1 MPYTQQDRVAFF
13 RHAFL
18 KQQPTRHAVMQD
30 RQADRKYND
39 YQGQLSDG
47 QIAAHLAG
55 RIVYAVPYAENGLA
69 ALLAFDIDAGGM
81 QAIQAVTAA
90 CERRA
95 LWSFGQYN
103 PERERGYVY
112 LPFDDLTNAERIRAL
127 GNEIIS
133 EAGRDGWRI
142 ENRATNE
149 DTRLPFARHRWTGRY
164 GLLIIGDQQIEIDPD
179 PHTAFDQLISSYHE
193 NPTNQLPALPEPAS
207 RPESQRTSRPAGKG
221 YTIADFNHEHD
232 LVRLLDDYGAKQA
245 RGHGARL
252 YFCPFHPDDHASL
265 QISKDGQRCHCYSKQ
280 SECALSRYKGNDAFN
295 VFCIGEKIT
304 PEQALRRL
312 NGLPDDP
319 SPKTGPQTPPA
330 APGGSKTPPRGN
342 QTPQKTQSAP
352 QRPAQHATDRPAQAS
367 SQSAGPGPRAAI
379 EATIS
384 AHARKNRRLKPSTRA
399 LLEAVFSFM
408 DTTGRTWAAVQ
419 QYADAAGISE
429 RSARYGLRQLED
441 EGYLVREQDRGR
453 DYQTNTYALML
464 PSERGGQDSAPTCN
478 TRSCS
483 TLESLEARRG
493 GQADPAPAPQA
504 SEQPPPQAS
513 PPSEPPNSDQPPASY
528 QADAEGCYRGPAGAI
543 VQPRAACY
551 IPPEAEAWYR
561 GLLDLALPDF
571 AEPERSPAP
580 EPTPYVPLPEPE
592 PIRYGPPSD
601 EARRRKYYG
610 LLGKA
615 KRASSPRQRMYLQAQ
630 ARLLEEPLPA
640 SSRPATMPPAP
651 QGMRITRTPTPTR
664 PGRAAQPA
672 QLAMFDQAEA
682 IPQRPRFDPDG
693 LARSTYRRS
702 AHQAG
707 EVAPP
712 SSSYQVESA

>member
-1 MPYTQQDRVAFF
+1 MPYTQQDRLSFF

-18 KQQPTRHAVMQD
+18 KQQPSRHAVMQD

-39 YQGQLSDG
+39 YQGQLNDG

-55 RIVYAVPYAENGLA
+55 RMVYAVPYAENGLA

-81 QAIQAVTAA
+81 EAIQATMAA
-90 CERRA
+90 CKRRA
-95 LWSFGQYN
+95 LWSFGQYD

-112 LPFDDLTNAERIRAL
+112 LPFDDLSNAERLRIL
-127 GNEIIS
+127 GNEIIA

-149 DTRLPFARHRWTGRY
+149 DTRLPFARHRWTGHY
-164 GLLIIGDQQIEIDPD
+164 GLLILANQQIEIDTSPN
-179 PHTAFDQLISSYHE
+179 AALDQLISSYQE
-193 NPTNQLPALPEPAS
+193 NPTDRLPALPEPAS
-207 RPESQRTSRPAGKG
+207 RPESQRASRPAGKG

-232 LVRLLDDYGAKQA
+232 LASLLDNYGAKQA

-265 QISKDGQRCHCYSKQ
+265 QISKDGQHCHCYSKQ

-295 VFCIGEKIT
+295 VFCIGEKISRD
-304 PEQALRRL
+304 QALRRL

-319 SPKTGPQTPPA
+319 DPKTGPQTPPA
-330 APGGSKTPPRGN
+330 GPGRSEMPPRGN
-342 QTPQKTQSAP
+342 NIPPKTQSAP
-352 QRPAQHATDRPAQAS
+352 QRPAQQAQARDPDAIQRTWETLHARASLDDRLTRSDRRTLRAVMETRSAHGDACLSNAQYAQRAEISPRTAQYSLNRLVQLGYLACTERGKEGQTNIYRPAVAQVGD
-367 SQSAGPGPRAAI
+367 Q
-379 EATIS
+379 
-384 AHARKNRRLKPSTRA
+384 
-399 LLEAVFSFM
+399 
-408 DTTGRTWAAVQ
+408 
-419 QYADAAGISE
+419 
-429 RSARYGLRQLED
+429 
-441 EGYLVREQDRGR
+441 
-453 DYQTNTYALML
+453 
-464 PSERGGQDSAPTCN
+464 GGAQKLAPTCD
-478 TRSCS
+478 TRSCH
-483 TLESLEARRG
+483 TLESLGANRG
-493 GQADPAPAPQA
+493 GQADPAPAPQV
-504 SEQPPPQAS
+504 SERSPALAIPEAS
-513 PPSEPPNSDQPPASY
+513 PPTDEPPSIEPPASY
-528 QADAEGCYRGPAGAI
+528 QADAEGCYRGPGGAI
-543 VQPRAACY
+543 VYPRAAGY
-551 IPPEAEAWYR
+551 VPPEAEAWYR
-561 GLLDLALPDF
+561 GLLDLALPEF
-571 AEPERSPAP
+571 AELERPPRP
-580 EPTPYVPLPEPE
+580 EPAPYVPLPEPE

-615 KRASSPRQRMYLQAQ
+615 KRASSPKQRMYLQAQ

-640 SSRPATMPPAP
+640 SSRAATRPPAP
-651 QGMRITRTPTPTR
+651 PAARPAR

-693 LARSTYRRS
+693 PARSNYRRGR
-702 AHQAG
+702 HQAG